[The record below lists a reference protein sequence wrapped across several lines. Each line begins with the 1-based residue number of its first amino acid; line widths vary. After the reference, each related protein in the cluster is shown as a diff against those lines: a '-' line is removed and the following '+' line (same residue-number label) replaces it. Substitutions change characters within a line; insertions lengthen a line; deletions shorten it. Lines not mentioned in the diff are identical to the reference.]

1 MSASQPLKDQFNIQ
15 ISSKFL
21 SLFKAMQSVCEQE
34 NINNSSTPIIYEVL
48 QLSELIKKEPVFFP
62 ESTQTSIPTPTPDS
76 YLETIADFYNYN
88 YLGNP
93 EFMHT
98 PNFEQVIANYMQ
110 YPIVIAR
117 EKSSDTILA
126 ASTLKYSENSEEK
139 IDPYFP
145 FPNTTVLT
153 MTGLLVS
160 KKSPYKGLGQSLYR
174 LEIEAARK
182 FAELSAD
189 SPTRLMCE
197 IDCRNF
203 PSLRALSSAVNRINN
218 SGCLGESEVL
228 PANLLGFYTLSTSEN
243 PEKPVEAP
251 TAVIEV
257 GLVPQPKTLLE
268 PQTLEFSHPTE
279 SSLYVSL
286 LNQIKTQF
294 GEKFELSSP
303 QITKDGDSVICFYPF
318 NKQCPIVSM
327 CIEPNGTDKGTSR
340 TPITD
345 STKFMQGPLP
355 FDMLAIKDALNG
367 VSTES
372 IHEEEENDAR

>member
-1 MSASQPLKDQFNIQ
+1 MTIAQHSQDKFNIQ

-34 NINNSSTPIIYEVL
+34 NISNPNNSIIYEVL
-48 QLSELIKKEPVFFP
+48 QLSELIKKEPHVDGEELTP
-62 ESTQTSIPTPTPDS
+62 IPTPDS
-76 YLETIADFYNYN
+76 YLEKIADFYNYN

-98 PNFEQVIANYMQ
+98 SNFEQVIANYIQ
-110 YPIVIAR
+110 YPIVIVR
-117 EKSSDTILA
+117 EKNSDTILA
-126 ASTLKYSENSEEK
+126 ASTLKYSENAEEN

-160 KKSPYKGLGQSLYR
+160 KNSPYNGLGQSLYR

-182 FAELSAD
+182 FAESSAD
-189 SPTRLMCE
+189 SQTRLMCE

-203 PSLRALSSAVNRINN
+203 PSLRALSSAVNKINN
-218 SGCLGESEVL
+218 SGCLDESKVL

-243 PEKPVEAP
+243 PEKPVEAL
-251 TAVIEV
+251 TALIEV
-257 GLVPQPKTLLE
+257 PQSKTLLE
-268 PQTLEFSHPTE
+268 AQTLEFSPPTE
-279 SSLYVSL
+279 GSLYVSL

-303 QITKDGDSVICFYPF
+303 QKNKDGDSIVCFYPF
-318 NKQCPIVSM
+318 KKDYSIVSM
-327 CIEPNGTDKGTSR
+327 RIEPNGTEKGISR
-340 TPITD
+340 TPIKD
-345 STKFMQGPLP
+345 STKRYQGPIT
-355 FDMLAIKDALNG
+355 FDMRSFLKATTN
-367 VSTES
+367 TEE
-372 IHEEEENDAR
+372 HANAR